1 MIDVINQSCMHISNK
16 MQEFTYSVFSGQTQ
30 LGTFLQF
37 ADSIDVQH
45 LAQTLLSLIVLF
57 LDLALLSSSCL
68 LREAYLSLLEV
79 VFEFLRFLLLS
90 LKYRFNENISI
101 NELNIKERNYMVL
114 FFLYLF
120 ETVPK
125 QNSDSAIVQPIYE
138 LDLQMNY
145 TEPW

>member
-1 MIDVINQSCMHISNK
+1 
-16 MQEFTYSVFSGQTQ
+16 
-30 LGTFLQF
+30 
-37 ADSIDVQH
+37 
-45 LAQTLLSLIVLF
+45 
-57 LDLALLSSSCL
+57 

-101 NELNIKERNYMVL
+101 NELNIKERNYTVL